1 MSYILDAGNEN
12 SKVVHITSTDA
23 THKFTEGYLKY
34 DLETPILTPPNQD
47 TLVSLYSAVIPYSF
61 YNVRED
67 INDRVYYRKV
77 SDNSQGFFV
86 IPKGSYTI
94 NSLQSFLQTQFNLA
108 PNFTPNNTVI
118 TFDRTTMK
126 YKFSQTAV
134 EWFFDF
140 NGGINQAHVSLG
152 FPENHTSNASAFVL
166 DSVSGLYS
174 MESVFVPDV
183 NGATHSVNIRT
194 NLASKGCVD
203 SQSKS
208 FSTILGTIPID
219 VNFGGVIFFRPA
231 DAIHKIVITSKD
243 IKNIVIRLTD
253 DRDRLLDLNG
263 LSFNVTIL
271 IDHIKHGRNIERRR
285 EVVSRPLP
293 KPKRGRPPKKNPTE
307 RTKKDIPIPL
317 IN

>member
-23 THKFTEGYLKY
+23 SHKFGEGFLKY

-61 YNVRED
+61 YNVRAD
-67 INDRVYYRKV
+67 INDRVYYRRV
-77 SDNSQGFFV
+77 SDNSHNFFV
-86 IPKGSYTI
+86 ITAGSYTI
-94 NSLQSFLQTQFNLA
+94 NSLQSFLQTQFNLSA
-108 PNFTPNNTVI
+108 NGFTPNNTTI
-118 TFDRTTMK
+118 SFDRTTMK
-126 YKFSQTAV
+126 YKFSQQAV

-140 NGGINQAHVSLG
+140 DGGINQAHVSLG

-166 DSVSGLYS
+166 SDGLFS

-194 NLASKGCVD
+194 NLASKGCID

-243 IKNIVIRLTD
+243 IKNIVVRLTD

-271 IDHIKHGRNIERRR
+271 IDHIKHGRNIQRRR
-285 EVVSRPLP
+285 EVISRPLP
-293 KPKRGRPPKKNPTE
+293 PPKRGRPPKQKTKE
-307 RTKKDIPIPL
+307 KTKKDIPIPL